1 VRKRVCLTY
10 NGVMKTHLDLNADL
24 GEGYPFDAQLMPLI
38 SSANIACGGHA
49 GNADSIRATVR
60 LAHQHNVRIGA
71 HPSYPDRE
79 GFGRKSMT
87 LTPSQLVFSLT
98 AQLWAIKAVSIEE
111 GVSVAYVKPHGAL
124 YNDAARDPE
133 LARQIAQLIREI
145 DSDLAL
151 MGLAGSELVKAG
163 REAGLQVI
171 EEGFA
176 DRAYLPDGS
185 LMPRDQL
192 GAVLEQIDNVVVQA
206 LALSQRV
213 DSLCLHGD
221 NPEALVQAQA
231 IRDALQNAGIRIS
244 AFDDPRDAIVGD
256 PAFDEIVPIDD

>member
-1 VRKRVCLTY
+1 MRKRGCLTY

-24 GEGYPFDAQLMPLI
+24 GEGYPLDAQLMPLI

-49 GNADSIRATVR
+49 GDVDSIRATVR
-60 LAHQHNVRIGA
+60 LAHQHHVRIGA

-145 DSDLAL
+145 DPDLAL
-151 MGLAGSELVKAG
+151 MGLAGSELVLAG
-163 REAGLQVI
+163 RNAGLTVI

-185 LMPRDQL
+185 LMPRDQP
-192 GAVLEQIDNVVVQA
+192 GAVLEQIDDVVVQA

-221 NPEALVQAQA
+221 NPAAIAQAQA
-231 IRDALQNAGIRIS
+231 IRTALQNAGIRIS
-244 AFDDPRDAIVGD
+244 AFDDPRDAIIGD
-256 PAFDEIVPIDD
+256 PAFNEAVFNED

>member
-1 VRKRVCLTY
+1 
-10 NGVMKTHLDLNADL
+10 MKTHLDLNADL
-24 GEGYPFDAQLMPLI
+24 GEGYPFDAELMQVI

-49 GNADSIRATVR
+49 GNVDSMRTTVR
-60 LAHQHNVRIGA
+60 LAHQYGVRIGA

-98 AQLWAIKAVSIEE
+98 AQLWALKAVSIEE

-124 YNDAARDPE
+124 YNDAARDPV
-133 LARQIAQLIREI
+133 LARQIAQMIREI
-145 DSDLAL
+145 DPDLAL
-151 MGLAGSELVKAG
+151 MGLADSELIKAG

-185 LMPRDQL
+185 LMPREQA
-192 GAVLEQIDNVVVQA
+192 GAVLEDTQAVIVQA

-221 NPEALVQAQA
+221 NPAALTQAHA
-231 IRDALQNAGIRIS
+231 IRDALRKAGIRIS
-244 AFDDPRDAIVGD
+244 ADDNPVDAIVGD
-256 PAFDEIVPIDD
+256 RAFGNPPPPNEWE